1 MTNVHHLA
9 EVLENAIIAFEE
21 GASDEKRMALMS
33 LMMLKDEAEAEAKEL
48 DAMMDRLAQFE
59 EAFV

>member
-48 DAMMDRLAQFE
+48 DAMMDKLAQFE
-59 EAFV
+59 EAYV